1 MAVNKKTS
9 GAVTTKNNTSSAD
22 IKKVE
27 TAASVKAEVKPEVKA
42 VVKPEAKTEA
52 KPEAKAEAP
61 KQAAAA
67 KTRTKKASKKG
78 AKRGPK
84 AASERTV
91 DLFVQFEG
99 KEVAYSDLVNRIK
112 EWWKAQGKR
121 EVSLKSINIYVKPEE
136 SMAYC
141 VINDK
146 INYDIS
152 L

>member
-9 GAVTTKNNTSSAD
+9 DAVTTKNNTPAAET
-22 IKKVE
+22 KKVE
-27 TAASVKAEVKPEVKA
+27 TAASVSGEVKAEVKPAE
-42 VVKPEAKTEA
+42 
-52 KPEAKAEAP
+52 KAEEPKKAP
-61 KQAAAA
+61 AA
-67 KTRTKKASKKG
+67 KKKTTRAKKG

-91 DLFVQFEG
+91 ELFVQFEG
-99 KEVAYSDLVNRIK
+99 KEIAYSDLVNRIK
-112 EWWKAQGKR
+112 EWWKGQGKR
-121 EVSLKSINIYVKPEE
+121 ETSLKSVNIYVKPEE

>member
-9 GAVTTKNNTSSAD
+9 DAVTTKNNTPAAET
-22 IKKVE
+22 KKVE
-27 TAASVKAEVKPEVKA
+27 PAASVST
-42 VVKPEAKTEA
+42 EAKTEV
-52 KPEAKAEAP
+52 KPVEKAEEPKKAP
-61 KQAAAA
+61 AA
-67 KTRTKKASKKG
+67 KKKMTRTAKKG

-91 DLFVQFEG
+91 ELFVQFEG
-99 KEVAYSDLVNRIK
+99 KEIAYSDLVNRIK
-112 EWWKAQGKR
+112 EWWKGQGKR
-121 EVSLKSINIYVKPEE
+121 ETSLKSVNIYVKPEE

>member
-9 GAVTTKNNTSSAD
+9 NAVATKNNTSAAET
-22 IKKVE
+22 KKVE
-27 TAASVKAEVKPEVKA
+27 TAASAKTEVKTETKPAAKPAVKAEETKKA
-42 VVKPEAKTEA
+42 ATPATT
-52 KPEAKAEAP
+52 
-61 KQAAAA
+61 
-67 KTRTKKASKKG
+67 KTRTRKTTKKG

-91 DLFVQFEG
+91 ELFVQFEG
-99 KEVAYSDLVNRIK
+99 KEIAYSDLVNRVK
-112 EWWKAQGKR
+112 EWWKGQGKR
-121 EVSLKSINIYVKPEE
+121 ETSLKSLNIYVKPEE

-146 INYDIS
+146 INYDIN

>member
-9 GAVTTKNNTSSAD
+9 DAVTTKNNTPAAET
-22 IKKVE
+22 KKVE
-27 TAASVKAEVKPEVKA
+27 TAASVSEGIKKEVKPAE
-42 VVKPEAKTEA
+42 
-52 KPEAKAEAP
+52 KAEEP
-61 KQAAAA
+61 KKTPAA
-67 KTRTKKASKKG
+67 KKKTTRTKKG

-91 DLFVQFEG
+91 ELFVQFEG
-99 KEVAYSDLVNRIK
+99 KEIAYSDLVNRIK
-112 EWWKAQGKR
+112 EWWKGQGKR
-121 EVSLKSINIYVKPEE
+121 ETSLKSVNIYVKPEE

>member
-9 GAVTTKNNTSSAD
+9 DAVTTKNNTSAAET
-22 IKKVE
+22 KKVE
-27 TAASVKAEVKPEVKA
+27 TAASVSKEVKTEVKPVE
-42 VVKPEAKTEA
+42 
-52 KPEAKAEAP
+52 KAEE
-61 KQAAAA
+61 
-67 KTRTKKASKKG
+67 TKKAPAAKKTTRTAKKG

-99 KEVAYSDLVNRIK
+99 KEVAYSDLVNRVK
-112 EWWKAQGKR
+112 EWWKGQGKR
-121 EVSLKSINIYVKPEE
+121 ETSLKSVNIYVKPEE

>member
-9 GAVTTKNNTSSAD
+9 DAVTTKNNTPAAET
-22 IKKVE
+22 KKVE
-27 TAASVKAEVKPEVKA
+27 TAASVSGEVKAEVKPVE
-42 VVKPEAKTEA
+42 
-52 KPEAKAEAP
+52 KAEEPKKAP
-61 KQAAAA
+61 AA
-67 KTRTKKASKKG
+67 KKKTTRAKKG

-91 DLFVQFEG
+91 ELFVQFEG
-99 KEVAYSDLVNRIK
+99 KEIAYSDLVNRIK
-112 EWWKAQGKR
+112 EWWKGQGKR
-121 EVSLKSINIYVKPEE
+121 ETSLKSVNIYVKPEE

>member
-9 GAVTTKNNTSSAD
+9 DAVTTKNNTPAAET
-22 IKKVE
+22 KKVE
-27 TAASVKAEVKPEVKA
+27 TAASVSEGVTTEVKPAE
-42 VVKPEAKTEA
+42 
-52 KPEAKAEAP
+52 KAEEP
-61 KQAAAA
+61 KKTPAA
-67 KTRTKKASKKG
+67 KKKTTRTKKG

-91 DLFVQFEG
+91 ELFVQFEG
-99 KEVAYSDLVNRIK
+99 KEIAYSDLVNRIK
-112 EWWKAQGKR
+112 EWWKGQGKR
-121 EVSLKSINIYVKPEE
+121 ETSLKSVNIYVKPEE